1 MQQDWPCQSLT
12 GPVKEKMTT
21 NSKDQVELQVKMG
34 QFESRLNHLEEKFDS
49 FLSEIRLEL
58 REIKSNTE
66 VFQRLSIDHAYNK
79 DSISRAFSRI
89 EKLEVK
95 QEEYN
100 AMINQWKGART
111 LAWTVWTILGSGVGL
126 LILKVF
132 FGVL

>member
-1 MQQDWPCQSLT
+1 
-12 GPVKEKMTT
+12 MTT
-21 NSKDQVELQVKMG
+21 NNSKDQIELQVKMG
-34 QFESRLNHLEEKFDS
+34 QFESRLDHLEEKFDS

-79 DSISRAFSRI
+79 DSISRSFSRI
-89 EKLEVK
+89 EKLEEK
-95 QEEYN
+95 QAQYD
-100 AMINQWKGART
+100 AMINKMEGAKT
-111 LAWTVWTILGSGVGL
+111 LAWTVWTVLGSGVGL

>member
-1 MQQDWPCQSLT
+1 
-12 GPVKEKMTT
+12 MTT

-111 LAWTVWTILGSGVGL
+111 LAWTVWSILGSGVGL